1 MSEDNKVETPENPI
15 ENSTVDVQ
23 NENSTTPAT
32 TEDQNEK
39 VPKKKYAR
47 LMGYLGTEYQGLQMY
62 VLSF

>member
-23 NENSTTPAT
+23 NENSTTPTT

-39 VPKKKYAR
+39 VPKKKYAL